1 MYKITLAFI
10 LLIASITSS
19 KAFSSCAISIDSND
33 AMQFSKQTLSVPSS
47 CKKVTLTLNHTGKLP
62 KKIMGHNWVLTT
74 SADVQAVAMDGMRAG
89 AKNNYLK
96 PNDTRVLAA
105 SELIGGGGSTTLEF
119 STEQLKAKGD
129 YTFFCSFPGHFGIMK
144 GQFKFV

>member
-89 AKNNYLK
+89 EQNNYLK